1 MYFPAHCV
9 AVTNISPHYN
19 LLPHRE
25 HRRTETQLYER
36 VDRPLFQIA
45 AVQRVQRHAWHSG
58 ALALSANRQS
68 ARMSKIKYSGLD
80 QYGKV

>member
-25 HRRTETQLYER
+25 HRQTETQLYER

-45 AVQRVQRHAWHSG
+45 AVQRVQRHA
-58 ALALSANRQS
+58 
-68 ARMSKIKYSGLD
+68 
-80 QYGKV
+80 